1 MKCEQH
7 QIIFQICY
15 EMWTAS
21 NYFSDLLWNVIYF
34 CLMID
39 QTLHSEN
46 RSFFIFLIFWFDTQS
61 FIIKFLAKEI
71 SASMKKY
78 IAEEKASTMLSI
90 FSLKG
95 QAFFSYFVC
104 KWNIYNLGS
113 FFFHLKCCFHKIK
126 FYKFMLDSR
135 VFNFGENMNVFM
147 FALFVIDIVKLL
159 KHSFF
164 VAKEN
169 WTIMTRIALQKT
181 ADSINVT
188 ARFDICF

>member
-1 MKCEQH
+1 
-7 QIIFQICY
+7 
-15 EMWTAS
+15 
-21 NYFSDLLWNVIYF
+21 
-34 CLMID
+34 MID

-78 IAEEKASTMLSI
+78 IAEEKTSTMLSI

-104 KWNIYNLGS
+104 KWNIYNMGS
-113 FFFHLKCCFHKIK
+113 FFFHLIHLKCCFHKIK
-126 FYKFMLDSR
+126 FYKFM
-135 VFNFGENMNVFM
+135 FENMNVFM
-147 FALFVIDIVKLL
+147 FALFIIDIVKLL

-169 WTIMTRIALQKT
+169 WTIMNRIALQKT
-181 ADSINVT
+181 ADSNNVT